1 MGHVHLQDAVLWEAH
16 RLRGNLRGEY
26 SPRYLALCEPLLELN
41 GQILILVEIDPSP
54 VRINSLIQQAK
65 IFDNDTLLV

>member
-26 SPRYLALCEPLLELN
+26 SPRYLALCEPLLE
-41 GQILILVEIDPSP
+41 
-54 VRINSLIQQAK
+54 
-65 IFDNDTLLV
+65 